1 MMMFFLQPGRAD
13 CEGQSTCVVVLFS
26 SLLWKEYATIASKR
40 RWLCDVDLEMVK
52 VCFPS
57 EYDAAVAKFPNL
69 RQMRFGCC
77 GFQYRPWK
85 DGAAMLLELK
95 VDDVW
100 VPILSELLPEHIVDR
115 LMLAQAEWYK
125 VTQMLEAKATQLEIA
140 KHATHPST
148 CLIEG
153 LPFHL
158 HRSLSVQG
166 VLRERSSS
174 CDASAVGE
182 VLL

>member
-1 MMMFFLQPGRAD
+1 M
-13 CEGQSTCVVVLFS
+13 
-26 SLLWKEYATIASKR
+26 WKEYATIASKR
-40 RWLCDVDLEMVK
+40 RWLCDVELKMVK

-69 RQMRFGCC
+69 HQMSFGSC
-77 GFQYRPWK
+77 GLKYRPWK

-100 VPILSELLPEHIVDR
+100 VPILSELLPDHIVNR

-125 VTQMLEAKATQLEIA
+125 VTQMSEAKAIQLEIA

-148 CLIEG
+148 C
-153 LPFHL
+153 
-158 HRSLSVQG
+158 
-166 VLRERSSS
+166 
-174 CDASAVGE
+174 
-182 VLL
+182 